1 MPGTSPFC
9 KRPGPEISPGTGA
22 DGAGPGPLRGS
33 KADPGPVRA
42 GFFAESRTVAGT
54 GGRREPSIPG
64 RRRAGAWPGRALAGT
79 AAPASGGGPAPPGR
93 VTCPALPGA
102 GAPAKG
108 RGRCGPQGPEET
120 MVHRDKGGS

>member
-33 KADPGPVRA
+33 RAGPGPVRA
-42 GFFAESRTVAGT
+42 GFFAESRTIAGT

-64 RRRAGAWPGRALAGT
+64 RRRDG
-79 AAPASGGGPAPPGR
+79 
-93 VTCPALPGA
+93 
-102 GAPAKG
+102 
-108 RGRCGPQGPEET
+108 
-120 MVHRDKGGS
+120 